1 MTRIHDLDTPALLVD
16 VDVMERNLRRA
27 ADYAGAHNLRLRP
40 HTKTHKIPE
49 LGRRQVALGAAG
61 LTVAKTSEA
70 EVMMRASPP
79 ELLIAYPVLG
89 DAKTGR
95 LVKLADQTKVTVS
108 VDSIPVAREL
118 AAAAKKAGVRL
129 GILIEL
135 DTGLHR
141 VGLTAGEALRQ
152 LALMVAESPALRFEG
167 LAFYPGHVKA
177 ADPVG
182 GATLLSSERVLRT
195 AIATLDHLGLNPQ
208 VVSGGSTPAMAMSHW
223 LPSMNEIRPGT
234 YIFNDRNTVFSGAC
248 TWEDCAASVVTT
260 VVSTSVPGR
269 VILDGGSKC
278 A

>member
-1 MTRIHDLDTPALLVD
+1 
-16 VDVMERNLRRA
+16 
-27 ADYAGAHNLRLRP
+27 
-40 HTKTHKIPE
+40 
-49 LGRRQVALGAAG
+49 
-61 LTVAKTSEA
+61 
-70 EVMMRASPP
+70 MMRASPP

-89 DAKTGR
+89 DAKTDR

-108 VDSIPVAREL
+108 VDSIPVARAL
-118 AAAAKKAGVRL
+118 AAAAKEAGVRL

-248 TWEDCAASVVTT
+248 TWEDCRCERPDNGGIYVRPRSRH
-260 VVSTSVPGR
+260 SRRRIQDLFLGSCGR
-269 VILDGGSKC
+269 AGVWPNRRSCGCIFEKMNEEHGFVDAGACARRWKVGEKC